1 MAVDIYTYLIVC
13 PFVFIAGF
21 VDAVAGG
28 GGLISLPGYL
38 ISGLPV
44 HYALGT
50 NKFSSMLGTFLATYR
65 YAKEGYIDFKR
76 SLLLVVFAFLGS
88 ALGARLVLFIDDTLL
103 KLFMLVILPL
113 TAFYLWRRKPFSQ
126 NHEPHSQNKTKVLCI
141 LISFTLGI
149 YDGFYGPGTGTFL
162 ILALTLIAHLSLKE
176 ANGTAKAINLATNV
190 AAFVVFLSN
199 SSVLIYLGLVAGF
212 FSILGNYLGTRFF
225 DYRGSKAV
233 MPVMIAV
240 MVIFIIKIIYDFF

>member
-1 MAVDIYTYLIVC
+1 MTVDIYTYLVVC

-76 SLLLVVFAFLGS
+76 SLQLVIFAFLGS
-88 ALGARLVLFIDDTLL
+88 ALGARLVLFIDDTIL
-103 KLFMLVILPL
+103 KLIMLVILPL
-113 TAFYLWRRKPFSQ
+113 TAVYLWRSKPFNQ
-126 NHEPHSQNKTKVLCI
+126 NQELHSQNKTKVLCI

-190 AAFVVFLSN
+190 AAFAVFLSH
-199 SSVLIYLGLVAGF
+199 SSVLILLGLVAGF

-225 DYRGSKAV
+225 DHKGSKAV
-233 MPVMIAV
+233 LPVMIGV
-240 MVIFIIKIIYDFF
+240 MVIFVIKIIYDFI

>member
-1 MAVDIYTYLIVC
+1 MTIDIYTYLIVC

-44 HYALGT
+44 HFALGT

-76 SLLLVVFAFLGS
+76 SLLLVIIAFLGS
-88 ALGARLVLFIDDTLL
+88 ALGARLVLFVDDTIL
-103 KLFMLVILPL
+103 KLIMLVVLPV
-113 TAFYLWRRKPFSQ
+113 TAIYLWRRRPFNQ
-126 NHEPHSQNKTKVLCI
+126 NKEPHSQEKTEFLCV
-141 LISFTLGI
+141 LISFSLGV

-176 ANGTAKAINLATNV
+176 ANGTAKAINLATNI
-190 AAFVVFLSN
+190 AAFVVFLSH
-199 SSVLIYLGLVAGF
+199 SSVLISLGLVAGF

-225 DYRGSKAV
+225 DNKGSKAV
-233 MPVMIAV
+233 LPVMVGV
-240 MVIFIIKIIYDFF
+240 MAIFIIKIIYDFL